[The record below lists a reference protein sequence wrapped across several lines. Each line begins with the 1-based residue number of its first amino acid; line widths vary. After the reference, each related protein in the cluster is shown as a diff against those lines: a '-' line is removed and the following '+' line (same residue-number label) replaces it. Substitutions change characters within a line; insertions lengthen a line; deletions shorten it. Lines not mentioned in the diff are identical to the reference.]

1 MTALPGLIL
10 LAPRR
15 FEDDRG
21 YFRELWN
28 LERAAELGLPEA
40 FVQTNH
46 SRSVCGVLRGLHFQR
61 RHPQGKCVT
70 VVRGDVLD
78 VVVDLRAGSPTF
90 GESAAFTLGDS
101 TGQGLYVPPG
111 FAHGFLVLSDVADV
125 VYQTTA
131 PYRPQDEGALRWDD
145 PSAARWWPSDVRP
158 RLSEK
163 DAAAP
168 FLVDL
173 SPGDLPRGEPQE

>member
-28 LERAAELGLPEA
+28 LERAAEQGLPET

-46 SRSVCGVLRGLHFQR
+46 SRSERDVLRGLHFQR
-61 RHPQGKCVT
+61 THPQGKCVT

-78 VVVDLRAGSPTF
+78 VVVDLRPGSPTF
-90 GESAAFTLGDS
+90 GQSAGFTLGDS
-101 TGQGLYVPPG
+101 TGHGLYVPPG

-145 PSAARWWPSDVRP
+145 PSALRWWPAHVRP
-158 RLSEK
+158 RLSAK

-168 FLVDL
+168 SLSDL
-173 SPGDLPRGEPQE
+173 GPLDLPRGESLR